1 MFNYTSSSD
10 RQTLYIDLY
19 NDEPSHKSIYST
31 MIIKLLLLKNYY
43 REMMYVLSM
52 GKSRRVLVLLSK
64 QIEHICNHPSI
75 YCHPYLCFMQMYE
88 SEKNDNTL
96 YIYIPNIID
105 KTAVYNYNIA
115 WFHIHVYT
123 PATFLVYLYH
133 TLQYYIM

>member
-1 MFNYTSSSD
+1 
-10 RQTLYIDLY
+10 
-19 NDEPSHKSIYST
+19 

-123 PATFLVYLYH
+123 PATFPVYLYH
-133 TLQYYIM
+133 TLQYYIMLELKLLKNTKRPKSK